1 MCNIPENALK
11 GSKFPIDCYHSV
23 ISRKKATG
31 QMSQSTIEKARLSS
45 LRANPKAQVL
55 IIGGGINGIATFRDL
70 ALQGVDVVLVEK
82 NDYCSGASAASSH
95 MIHGGVRY
103 LENGEIRLVKE
114 SLQERN
120 RLLSAAPHYV
130 KPLKTTMPI
139 FSIFS
144 GLLSAPIRLI
154 THAQGKPKERGAIL
168 IKVGLILYDTF
179 GRNGGTMPRH
189 RFLGKKKSK
198 AEMPSLNNDVK
209 FTATYFDAAMDNPER
224 LALDVLFDGL
234 AAGSNARSYNYL
246 AASAH
251 KDGKTTLTDML
262 TGEEIEFTAD
272 VIVNTTGP
280 WTDMTNQALGFS
292 TGYMA
297 GTKGSHIVLDNKELF
312 KACDNREI
320 FFENRDGRIV
330 LMYPILG
337 KVLVGT
343 TDIPHDMNT
352 PAVCTDEEVDYFF
365 NLVSYVF
372 PDVRINKEQIVFKY
386 SGVRPL
392 AASGDINPGVVSRD
406 YRIVRTSANGDVPLL
421 SLVGGKWTTFRALGE
436 HLSSDVLKLLGK
448 SRVLSTAKLPIGG
461 GKNFPTTDSAQ
472 REWASLHGQKVGTE
486 RALELLLR
494 YGTRAEAL
502 IEHISS
508 SSETRLKHAPSFSDA
523 EIEFLVKNED
533 VYRLEDL
540 VNRRTNLAFTGSM
553 STALLQELASIMAK
567 VLDWDSTTSSAE
579 VSGVHIEIG
588 SSK

>member
-1 MCNIPENALK
+1 
-11 GSKFPIDCYHSV
+11 
-23 ISRKKATG
+23 
-31 QMSQSTIEKARLSS
+31 MSQNTVESARIDA

-55 IIGGGINGIATFRDL
+55 IIGGGINGLATFRDL
-70 ALQGVDVVLVEK
+70 ALQGVEVVLVEK
-82 NDYCSGASAASSH
+82 NDYCSGASASSSH

-120 RLLSAAPHYV
+120 RLLFAAPHYV

-144 GLLSAPIRLI
+144 GLLSAPIRLF

-168 IKVGLILYDTF
+168 IKVGLMLYDTF

-189 RFLGKKKSK
+189 RFLGKKKSM
-198 AEMPSLNNDVK
+198 AEMPSLNKEVK
-209 FTATYFDAAMDNPER
+209 FTATYYDAAMDNPER
-224 LALDVLFDGL
+224 LGLDVLFDGL
-234 AAGSNARSYNYL
+234 AAGSNARSFNYV
-246 AASAH
+246 AASASSG
-251 KDGKTTLTDML
+251 GKTTLTDQL
-262 TGEEIEFTAD
+262 TGEEIQFTAD
-272 VIVNTTGP
+272 VIVNTSGP
-280 WTDMTNQALGFS
+280 WTDMTNRNLGFD

-343 TDIPHDMNT
+343 TDIPHDMNV

-365 NLVSYVF
+365 KLVAYVF
-372 PDVRINKEQIVFKY
+372 PQIRIDKEQIVFKY

-406 YRIVRTSANGDVPLL
+406 YRIVRTSGENDVPLL

-436 HLSSDVLKLLGK
+436 HLSSDVLKLLGV
-448 SRVLSTAKLPIGG
+448 SRVQSTEKLAIGG
-461 GKNFPTTDSAQ
+461 GKDFPTSEAGQ
-472 REWASLHGQKVGTE
+472 NAWAESHGQKIGKQ
-486 RALELLLR
+486 RALQLLLR
-494 YGTRAEAL
+494 YGTRAKAV
-502 IEHISS
+502 IDHISK
-508 SSETRLKHAPSFSDA
+508 SSETMLTHSPTFSDA
-523 EIEFLVKNED
+523 EIEFLVKYES

-553 STALLQELASIMAK
+553 STAVLQELAAILAK
-567 VLDWDSTTSSAE
+567 ALDWDSSTSSAE
-579 VSGVHIEIG
+579 VSGVHLEMG
-588 SSK
+588 SRK

>member
-1 MCNIPENALK
+1 M
-11 GSKFPIDCYHSV
+11 SQ
-23 ISRKKATG
+23 RTG
-31 QMSQSTIEKARLSS
+31 QSSRLSH
-45 LRANPKAQVL
+45 LRGNPRAEVL
-55 IIGGGINGIATFRDL
+55 IIGGGINGLATFRDL
-70 ALQGVDVVLVEK
+70 ALQGVDVVLVER

-114 SLQERN
+114 SLEERN
-120 RLLSAAPHYV
+120 RLLKAAPHYV

-144 GLLSAPIRLI
+144 GLISAPIRLF

-168 IKVGLILYDTF
+168 IKVGLLLYDTF

-189 RFLGKKKSK
+189 RFLGQKKSK
-198 AEMPSLNNDVK
+198 AEMPSLNKDVK
-209 FTATYFDAAMDNPER
+209 FTATYYDAAMDNPER

-234 AAGSNARSYNYL
+234 AAGSNARSYNYV
-246 AASAH
+246 SAGARSG
-251 KDGKTTLTDML
+251 GKTVLKDMV
-262 TGEEIEFTAD
+262 TGEEIELTAD

-280 WTDMTNQALGFS
+280 WTDMTNQNLGFD

-312 KACDNREI
+312 EACDNREI

-343 TDIPHDMNT
+343 TDTPHDMNE
-352 PAVCTDEEVDYFF
+352 PAVCTDEEVAYFF
-365 NLVSYVF
+365 KLVAYVF
-372 PDVRINKEQIVFKY
+372 PKIRINEDQIVFKY

-392 AASGDINPGVVSRD
+392 AASGDISPGVVSRD
-406 YRIVRTSANGDVPLL
+406 YRIVRTSAETDVPVL

-448 SRVLSTAKLPIGG
+448 NRVLSTQKLPIGG
-461 GKNFPTTDSAQ
+461 GKDFPTAPEAQ
-472 REWASLHGQKVGTE
+472 HRWTEDHRGSVSKE
-486 RALELLLR
+486 RAMQLLLR
-494 YGTRAEAL
+494 YGTRARAILEYIEANP
-502 IEHISS
+502 
-508 SSETRLKHAPSFSDA
+508 ETMLTHNYGFSDT
-523 EIEFLVKNED
+523 EIDFLVKNES
-533 VYRLEDL
+533 VYRLEDI

-553 STALLQELASIMAK
+553 STSSLKELASILQKSLGWDAGK
-567 VLDWDSTTSSAE
+567 VASE
-579 VSGVHIEIG
+579 VSGVHIEAG
-588 SSK
+588 SKI

>member
-1 MCNIPENALK
+1 
-11 GSKFPIDCYHSV
+11 
-23 ISRKKATG
+23 
-31 QMSQSTIEKARLSS
+31 MSQSTIERARLSS
-45 LRANPKAQVL
+45 LRDNPKAQVL
-55 IIGGGINGIATFRDL
+55 VIGGGINGLATFRDL

-168 IKVGLILYDTF
+168 IKVGLVLYDTF

-198 AEMPSLNNDVK
+198 AEMPSLNDDVK

-246 AASAH
+246 AASSRSG
-251 KDGKTTLTDML
+251 GKTVLTDML
-262 TGEEIEFTAD
+262 TGEEIEFSAD

-343 TDIPHDMNT
+343 TDIPHDMNV
-352 PAVCTDEEVDYFF
+352 PAVCTEEEVDYFF
-365 NLVSYVF
+365 KLVSYVF
-372 PDVRINKEQIVFKY
+372 PDIQINKGQIVFKY

-406 YRIVRTSANGDVPLL
+406 YRIVRTSSGNDVPVL

-448 SRVLSTAKLPIGG
+448 SRVLSTASLPIGG
-461 GKNFPTTDSAQ
+461 GKNFPTTESAQ
-472 REWASLHGQKVGTE
+472 RSWAEAHGQKVGTE
-486 RALELLLR
+486 RALALLLR

-508 SSETRLKHAPSFSDA
+508 SSETPLKHSPSFSDA
-523 EIEFLVKNED
+523 EIEFLVKNEA

-553 STALLQELASIMAK
+553 STALLQELAAIMAK
-567 VLDWDSTTSSAE
+567 VLDWDSSTSSAE

>member
-1 MCNIPENALK
+1 MNQSTVESSRLNAL
-11 GSKFPIDCYHSV
+11 
-23 ISRKKATG
+23 R
-31 QMSQSTIEKARLSS
+31 E
-45 LRANPKAQVL
+45 NPKAQVL
-55 IIGGGINGIATFRDL
+55 IIGGGINGLATFRDL
-70 ALQGVDVVLVEK
+70 AYQGIDVVLVEK

-168 IKVGLILYDTF
+168 IKVGLVLYDTF

-198 AEMPSLNNDVK
+198 AEMPSLNDEVK

-234 AAGSNARSYNYL
+234 AAGPNARSYNYL
-246 AASAH
+246 AASSH
-251 KDGKTTLTDML
+251 SSGKTILTDML

-272 VIVNTTGP
+272 VTVNTTGP
-280 WTDMTNQALGFS
+280 WTDLTNQDLGFP

-343 TDIPHDMNT
+343 TDIPHDMKT
-352 PAVCTDEEVDYFF
+352 PAVCTEEEVEYFF
-365 NLVSYVF
+365 KLVSYVF
-372 PDVRINKEQIVFKY
+372 PEIQINKEQIVFKY

-406 YRIVRTSANGDVPLL
+406 YRIVRTSTDGDVPLL

-448 SRVLSTAKLPIGG
+448 SRVLSTANLPIGG

-472 REWASLHGQKVGTE
+472 RAWAELNGQKVGTE

-494 YGTRAEAL
+494 YGTRAEAI
-502 IEHISS
+502 IEHISKV
-508 SSETRLKHAPSFSDA
+508 SETRLKHSPSFSDA
-523 EIEFLVKNED
+523 EIEFLVKNEE

-553 STALLQELASIMAK
+553 STALVQELASIMAK
-567 VLDWDSTTSSAE
+567 VLDWDSSTSSAE
-579 VSGVHIEIG
+579 VSGVHIEMG

>member
-1 MCNIPENALK
+1 
-11 GSKFPIDCYHSV
+11 
-23 ISRKKATG
+23 
-31 QMSQSTIEKARLSS
+31 MSQSSIEAARLNS
-45 LRANPKAQVL
+45 LRDAPRAQVL

-82 NDYCSGASAASSH
+82 NDFCSGASAASSH

-144 GLLSAPIRLI
+144 GLLSAPIRLF
-154 THAQGKPKERGAIL
+154 THSSGKPKERGAFL
-168 IKVGLILYDTF
+168 IKVGLTLYDTF

-189 RFLGKKKSK
+189 RFLGRKKSL
-198 AEMPSLNNDVK
+198 AEMPSLNKDVK
-209 FTATYFDAAMDNPER
+209 FTASYYDAAMDSPER

-234 AAGSNARSYNYL
+234 AAGKNARAFNYV
-246 AASAH
+246 AASSREG
-251 KDGKTTLTDML
+251 GKTILTDEL
-262 TGEEIEFTAD
+262 TGEKIEFTAD
-272 VIVNTTGP
+272 VIVNTSGP
-280 WTDMTNQALGFS
+280 WTDLTNKALGYP
-292 TGYMA
+292 TVYMG

-312 KACDNREI
+312 EACDNREI

-343 TDIPHDMNT
+343 TDIPHDMNV

-365 NLVSYVF
+365 KLVSYVF
-372 PDVRINKEQIVFKY
+372 PQIHINKEQIVFKF

-392 AASGDINPGVVSRD
+392 AASGDISPGVVSRD
-406 YRIVRTSANGDVPLL
+406 YRIVRTSAENEVPVL

-436 HLSSDVLKLLGK
+436 HLASDVLKLLNQP
-448 SRVLSTAKLPIGG
+448 RLLSTEKLSIGG
-461 GKNFPTTDSAQ
+461 GKDFPTNPEAKKA
-472 REWASLHGQKVGTE
+472 WALANRGSVSET

-494 YGTRAEAL
+494 YGTRAKA
-502 IEHISS
+502 IIDSFGAA
-508 SSETRLKHAPSFSDA
+508 SETMLANATSFSDL
-523 EIEFLVKNED
+523 EIEFLVKNEA

-540 VNRRTNLAFTGSM
+540 VNRRTNMAFTGSM
-553 STALLQELASIMAK
+553 NTPLLQELAAIVAK
-567 VLDWDSTTSSAE
+567 VLGWDSSTSSAE
-579 VSGVHIEIG
+579 VSGVHLEMG